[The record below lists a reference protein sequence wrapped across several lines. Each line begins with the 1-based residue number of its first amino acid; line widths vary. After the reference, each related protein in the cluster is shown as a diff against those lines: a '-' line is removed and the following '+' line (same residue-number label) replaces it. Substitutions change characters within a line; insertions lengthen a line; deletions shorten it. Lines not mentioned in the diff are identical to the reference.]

1 MKTKTHTHHIIA
13 NKFALM
19 KNYEFLIWILLI
31 AKAAL
36 NFGLYIGILVC
47 VQRIKSMCASPLI
60 KIFEYL
66 SLFV

>member
-1 MKTKTHTHHIIA
+1 
-13 NKFALM
+13 M